1 MSLPVW
7 PSAFIR
13 FAVAMCSLS
22 STLRGRPNMVPLARD
37 AARLRAVRSLVSSRS
52 YSASEPRTPII
63 ILPAAVEESMP
74 SVTDTN
80 VTRRAPLHT
89 QSTVNSR
96 RVVQVPIQ
104 RSPTNTKVFGDVPN
118 AVAIRL
124 HSLRGR
130 DVLRVL
136 NLAGA
141 SEPGAVGTRCGSL
154 EGSALLGQLPLVFSK

>member
-80 VTRRAPLHT
+80 VSRRAPLHT
-89 QSTVNSR
+89 QSAVNSR

-104 RSPTNTKVFGDVPN
+104 RSPTNTKVLGDVLDGVPVFFHTL
-118 AVAIRL
+118 A
-124 HSLRGR
+124 RGH
-130 DVLRVL
+130 VLEFL
-136 NLAGA
+136 NLAGT
-141 SEPGAVGTRCGSL
+141 SELGAIG
-154 EGSALLGQLPLVFSK
+154 